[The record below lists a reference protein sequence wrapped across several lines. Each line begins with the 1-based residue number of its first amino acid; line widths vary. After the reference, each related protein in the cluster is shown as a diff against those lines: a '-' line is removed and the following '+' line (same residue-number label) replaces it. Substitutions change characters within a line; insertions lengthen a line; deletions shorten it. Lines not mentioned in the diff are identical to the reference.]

1 MIEIEMFEWMGSAL
15 IVAAIVLNFT
25 YKEKKRKKHGTDKV

>member
-25 YKEKKRKKHGTDKV
+25 YREKKRKKHGTDKV